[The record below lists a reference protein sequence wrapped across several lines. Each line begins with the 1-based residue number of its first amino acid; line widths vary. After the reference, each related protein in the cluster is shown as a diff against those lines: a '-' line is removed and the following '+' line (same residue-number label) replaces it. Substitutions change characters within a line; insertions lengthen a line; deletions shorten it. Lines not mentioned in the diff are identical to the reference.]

1 MTCLVSWPL
10 VGGVTVSVTAC
21 YIYLGSE
28 IVSEILPFV
37 QFASFLS
44 ISRDSFASFLSI
56 SSLLAYASFREVLSW
71 ALLESAFSYFSCRS
85 PLHIS
90 DLCLLLVIIWSYLYC
105 ILKEPFKIFILRINI
120 FLFSSSSKDFKFNFH
135 FHFRHLKNLGD
146 RKELSFSSF
155 P

>member
-44 ISRDSFASFLSI
+44 ISRGI